1 MLFMHSP
8 GGPILSHYRINSP
21 ADEFKTLF
29 ICKWTLL
36 CSRFFLLKGIKHM
49 HNSDAFNLYLTCDR
63 MKGVNKEGSVHL
75 QPI

>member
-29 ICKWTLL
+29 ICKWTL
-36 CSRFFLLKGIKHM
+36 
-49 HNSDAFNLYLTCDR
+49 T
-63 MKGVNKEGSVHL
+63 GVNRKKKTEQKRHQRNNAFLVGCKWTL
-75 QPI
+75 LY